1 MKNEAQK
8 TIIEALVLQVEPQN
22 EVFIKGEFEAF
33 LDKVQEWKDN
43 IEGLVVTDDTQ
54 TDKMKMSKKARLELR
69 KVRTSAKKK
78 KEELKKES
86 LAYGKAVQSVFNTIE
101 AEIKPLEEALQANED
116 FVKNKIQAKID
127 ARRDE
132 RMMIVEADGLNEY
145 FSQLEVLGTFDDDE
159 FELLYVS
166 AKNKKEASD
175 AKEKEQQEALVEV
188 ARLKKEAEERKVQI
202 ENLEKE
208 NVVMKQNRVHVAP
221 DVPSFQIED
230 KLQPLFD
237 AIRTHYQ
244 DASEK
249 RKAGVVTLLNKILT
263 WLE

>member
-1 MKNEAQK
+1 MKAQK
-8 TIIEALVLQVEPQN
+8 TIIEALVLSVEPQN

-145 FSQLEVLGTFDDDE
+145 FTLEFLGTFDDDE
-159 FELLYVS
+159 FELLYKS

-175 AKEKEQQEALVEV
+175 AKEKAQQEALVEV
-188 ARLKKEAEERKVQI
+188 ARLTKEAEVRKVKI
-202 ENLEKE
+202 EKLEKE
-208 NVVMKQNRVHVAP
+208 NVVMKQNRVHITP

-249 RKAGVVTLLNKILT
+249 RKAGVVTLLNKILR